1 MEVETKRGDEPAKM
15 KRKSPTKT
23 YTYKG
28 ETLTLKEWAVR
39 LGMEWK
45 VLRSRL
51 DRKWSVEKAFETT
64 GQVRMGPEPKK
75 YSYQGRTQT
84 LDGWAKEL
92 GIKPITLRKRI
103 SSGWTIEE
111 ALGTRVIAE
120 KSQVGKERIL
130 HYRGKAQTLSAWAK
144 ELGMRKSCLESRLRS
159 GWTVDKALTVPLG
172 GDQEVYTV
180 NGESHT
186 LSGWAKKLGVC
197 TQCLKGRLERGWSI
211 ERAVT
216 ATASKANLPAK
227 IPFAGEVL
235 SISEWARR
243 TGLSKALISLRLKN
257 HWSIRDALTKG
268 PVSVAP
274 VKIAY
279 RGVSLTP
286 REWEKKTGLS
296 RDAIVARL
304 KKGWS
309 VDKIFSTP
317 SPVRRKG
324 GRSTVAKQA

>member
-1 MEVETKRGDEPAKM
+1 MGVETMKGAEPAKM
-15 KRKSPTKT
+15 KRKPPTKA

-39 LGMEWK
+39 LGIEYK

-51 DRKWSVEKAFETT
+51 DSKWPVEKAFETT
-64 GQVRMGPEPKK
+64 GQTRMGPEPRK
-75 YSYQGRTQT
+75 YSYQGRSQT
-84 LDGWAKEL
+84 LDDWAKEL

-111 ALGTRVIAE
+111 ALGTRVITE

-130 HYRGKAQTLSAWAK
+130 HFGGKAQTVRAWAK
-144 ELGMRKSCLESRLRS
+144 ELGVSKTCLEGRLKAHWS
-159 GWTVDKALTVPLG
+159 VEKALTTPK

-180 NGESHT
+180 NGEGRT

-216 ATASKANLPAK
+216 VTASKANLPAK

-243 TGLSKALISLRLKN
+243 TGLSKALISQRLKSG
-257 HWSIRDALTKG
+257 WSIADALTKG
-268 PVSVAP
+268 PTHVVP
-274 VKIAY
+274 VKITY
-279 RGVSLTP
+279 HGKTLTP
-286 REWEKKTGLS
+286 REWEKATGLD
-296 RDAIVARL
+296 RNLIVARM

-309 VDKIFSTP
+309 AEKIFLTP
-317 SPVRRKG
+317 AAVSSR
-324 GRSTVAKQA
+324 A

>member
-1 MEVETKRGDEPAKM
+1 MGVETMKGAEPAKM
-15 KRKSPTKT
+15 KRKSPTKN

-39 LGMEWK
+39 LGMDYK
-45 VLRSRL
+45 VLRNRL
-51 DRKWSVEKAFETT
+51 DHKWPVERAFETK
-64 GQVRMGPEPKK
+64 GRVRMGPEPKK
-75 YSYQGRTQT
+75 YPYQGRTQT
-84 LDGWAKEL
+84 LDDWAKEL

-130 HYRGKAQTLSAWAK
+130 HYRGKAQTLSA
-144 ELGMRKSCLESRLRS
+144 
-159 GWTVDKALTVPLG
+159 
-172 GDQEVYTV
+172 
-180 NGESHT
+180 
-186 LSGWAKKLGVC
+186 WAKKLGVC

-274 VKIAY
+274 VKITY

-324 GRSTVAKQA
+324 RRSTVAKQA